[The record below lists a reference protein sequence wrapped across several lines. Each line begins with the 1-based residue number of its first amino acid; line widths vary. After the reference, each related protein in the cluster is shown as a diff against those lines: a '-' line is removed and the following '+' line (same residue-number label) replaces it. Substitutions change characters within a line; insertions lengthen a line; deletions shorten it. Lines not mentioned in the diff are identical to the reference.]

1 MSGVWFGELNLYC
14 LISLVANVRWGIS
27 CLDDEELELLGVPW
41 ETYRDVAAETGLD
54 VIRYVTRNSSPLAVS
69 ISSSLHLGCQC
80 LTVLLPS
87 RWNFSIHKYPS
98 SPQSTLCKA
107 STFLFTVEVSFH
119 LPCAFD
125 LVIERVYI
133 MCIRYLMI
141 DTVGSSL
148 PLPSRPVPLF
158 SLTTFRHVIIGGV
171 GRAGM
176 TACAWAIKMGFVQP
190 HPSLVIVEEA
200 ARQRYNLIHGISP
213 SSNSSTPIA
222 PSAAIPAEL
231 EHQIVMS
238 MVERVIAMIRC
249 RRGLK
254 AIESFEQVAFLMRY
268 VGWLRQ
274 GARSA

>member
-1 MSGVWFGELNLYC
+1 MCMWNL
-14 LISLVANVRWGIS
+14 
-27 CLDDEELELLGVPW
+27 
-41 ETYRDVAAETGLD
+41 T
-54 VIRYVTRNSSPLAVS
+54 
-69 ISSSLHLGCQC
+69 
-80 LTVLLPS
+80 
-87 RWNFSIHKYPS
+87 
-98 SPQSTLCKA
+98 
-107 STFLFTVEVSFH
+107 
-119 LPCAFD
+119 
-125 LVIERVYI
+125 
-133 MCIRYLMI
+133 I
-141 DTVGSSL
+141 DTVGSALSL
-148 PLPSRPVPLF
+148 PPRPFFFPC
-158 SLTTFRHVIIGGV
+158 TFEHIIIGGV

-200 ARQRYNLIHGISP
+200 ARQRYNLTHGISP
-213 SSNSSTPIA
+213 TPNSSTSVA

>member
-1 MSGVWFGELNLYC
+1 MCMWNL
-14 LISLVANVRWGIS
+14 
-27 CLDDEELELLGVPW
+27 
-41 ETYRDVAAETGLD
+41 T
-54 VIRYVTRNSSPLAVS
+54 
-69 ISSSLHLGCQC
+69 
-80 LTVLLPS
+80 
-87 RWNFSIHKYPS
+87 
-98 SPQSTLCKA
+98 
-107 STFLFTVEVSFH
+107 
-119 LPCAFD
+119 
-125 LVIERVYI
+125 
-133 MCIRYLMI
+133 I
-141 DTVGSSL
+141 DTVGSALSL
-148 PLPSRPVPLF
+148 PPRPFF
-158 SLTTFRHVIIGGV
+158 SCTFKHIIIGGV

-200 ARQRYNLIHGISP
+200 ARQRYNLTYGISP
-213 SSNSSTPIA
+213 TPNSSTSVA

>member
-1 MSGVWFGELNLYC
+1 
-14 LISLVANVRWGIS
+14 
-27 CLDDEELELLGVPW
+27 
-41 ETYRDVAAETGLD
+41 
-54 VIRYVTRNSSPLAVS
+54 
-69 ISSSLHLGCQC
+69 
-80 LTVLLPS
+80 
-87 RWNFSIHKYPS
+87 
-98 SPQSTLCKA
+98 
-107 STFLFTVEVSFH
+107 
-119 LPCAFD
+119 
-125 LVIERVYI
+125 
-133 MCIRYLMI
+133 
-141 DTVGSSL
+141 
-148 PLPSRPVPLF
+148 
-158 SLTTFRHVIIGGV
+158 
-171 GRAGM
+171 M

-200 ARQRYNLIHGISP
+200 ARQRYNLTHGISP
-213 SSNSSTPIA
+213 TPNSSTSVA

>member
-1 MSGVWFGELNLYC
+1 
-14 LISLVANVRWGIS
+14 
-27 CLDDEELELLGVPW
+27 
-41 ETYRDVAAETGLD
+41 
-54 VIRYVTRNSSPLAVS
+54 
-69 ISSSLHLGCQC
+69 
-80 LTVLLPS
+80 
-87 RWNFSIHKYPS
+87 
-98 SPQSTLCKA
+98 
-107 STFLFTVEVSFH
+107 
-119 LPCAFD
+119 
-125 LVIERVYI
+125 
-133 MCIRYLMI
+133 MI
-141 DTVGSSL
+141 DTVGSAL
-148 PLPSRPVPLF
+148 PLLPRPPF
-158 SLTTFRHVIIGGV
+158 FPWTTFEHIIIGGV

-200 ARQRYNLIHGISP
+200 ARQRYNLTHGISP
-213 SSNSSTPIA
+213 TSNSPTPIA
-222 PSAAIPAEL
+222 PSVPAEL